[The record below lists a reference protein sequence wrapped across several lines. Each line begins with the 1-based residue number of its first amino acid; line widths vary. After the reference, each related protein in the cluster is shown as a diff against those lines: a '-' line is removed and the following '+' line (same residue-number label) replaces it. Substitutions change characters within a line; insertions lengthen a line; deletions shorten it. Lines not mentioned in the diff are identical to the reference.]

1 MPKIKVAITGGIGS
15 GKSLAAK
22 FLCEQNYPVF
32 SCDEIYKDV
41 IQSNEYLS
49 QMKDCF
55 PSVIIDGR
63 VDRAALSKVVF
74 NNEKERERL
83 NKIAHPMIMKKLLQY
98 MDEAEGGIVF
108 AEVPLLFE
116 GNFENLF
123 DKVIYIFRD
132 RQLRIESVI
141 KRDGLSVEE
150 IEKRIQSQFS
160 PDSEEGKNRLNQNK
174 IACIENNSSID
185 ELKNKIFSYLK
196 QNVKQ

>member
-1 MPKIKVAITGGIGS
+1 
-15 GKSLAAK
+15 
-22 FLCEQNYPVF
+22 
-32 SCDEIYKDV
+32 
-41 IQSNEYLS
+41 
-49 QMKDCF
+49 
-55 PSVIIDGR
+55 
-63 VDRAALSKVVF
+63 
-74 NNEKERERL
+74 
-83 NKIAHPMIMKKLLQY
+83 

-150 IEKRIQSQFS
+150 IGKRIQSQFS
-160 PDSEEGKNRLNQNK
+160 PDSEDGKNRLNQNK
-174 IACIENNSSID
+174 IVCIENNSSID